1 MTDNKKPSRFGLGV
15 LIGTVL
21 GGLAAFFLSPK
32 SGEEN
37 REAVMKKVQQ
47 LKKELDKMELDKKVK
62 EVWGEVTEDG
72 KKTFTKAKKSLLKK
86 LDALQDKWEDFDQE
100 KYLNMV
106 EKSVDEA
113 KTGAKDTAEKLMK
126 LREL

>member
-47 LKKELDKMELDKKVK
+47 LKKELDKKVK

-100 KYLNMV
+100 KYLNM
-106 EKSVDEA
+106 
-113 KTGAKDTAEKLMK
+113 
-126 LREL
+126 